1 MWSFGREARQEP
13 TEKILPRQVV
23 LHYPDGTLFHGMH
36 KSTVESEEEKDT
48 ESDTND
54 EPFNEVE
61 HVLKLHF
68 QLFTFIVT
76 VQMFMEGGSAII
88 GWYLPR
94 TSRPQIVAETLFNVA
109 YFGSAFRLACT
120 WKYRDATRFAA
131 LSLGGLGVPCIA
143 LACERFNVLLFA
155 LRVLVLG
162 LATFLRQLLEAVQL
176 MPVQGAAV

>member
-1 MWSFGREARQEP
+1 MVHYKSVRLHYGRSHRN
-13 TEKILPRQVV
+13 VV
-23 LHYPDGTLFHGMH
+23 L
-36 KSTVESEEEKDT
+36 
-48 ESDTND
+48 ESDAND

-94 TSRPQIVAETLFNVA
+94 SSRPQIVAETLFNVA

-143 LACERFNVLLFA
+143 LACERFNVLHFA

-162 LATFLRQLLEAVQL
+162 LATFLRQFLEAVQL